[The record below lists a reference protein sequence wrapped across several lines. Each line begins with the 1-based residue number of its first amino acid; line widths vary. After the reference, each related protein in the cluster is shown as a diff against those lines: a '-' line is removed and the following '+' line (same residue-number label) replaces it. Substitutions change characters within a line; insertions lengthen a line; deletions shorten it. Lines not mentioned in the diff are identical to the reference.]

1 MQLRIIEPQLDMIPT
16 EFHPL
21 LLSQR
26 VYDSSCSS
34 NARVLFIDK
43 DEGYFLKKAPKGTL
57 KQESVMTQYFH
68 SKQLAAEVLAYASY
82 EQDWLLTRRLPGEDC
97 ISQKYLDD
105 PIRLCDTLAELL
117 RRLHDEHH
125 DGCPVQDLTAQ
136 RLAIA
141 QKNYREN
148 HYDHSLFPDNWGFRS
163 AEEAWSTI
171 ERNGKYLK
179 TDTLLH
185 GDYCLPNVLLDNWKF
200 SGFIDVGGGGVGD
213 RHFDLF
219 WGIWTLFF
227 NLKTNDYCQRYLD
240 VYGRDLVSEDALRT
254 IAAIEVFG

>member
-43 DEGYFLKKAPKGTL
+43 DEGYFLKRAPKGTL
-57 KQESVMTQYFH
+57 YQESIMTQYFH
-68 SKQLAAEVLAYASY
+68 TKQLAAEVLAYASY
-82 EQDWLLTRRLPGEDC
+82 EQDWLLTRRLSGEDC

-117 RRLHDEHH
+117 RQLHDEHH
-125 DGCPVQDLTAQ
+125 NGCPVPDLTAQ
-136 RLAIA
+136 RLKIA
-141 QKNYREN
+141 EENYRTGW
-148 HYDHSLFPDNWGFRS
+148 YDKSMFPDNWGFS
-163 AEEAWSTI
+163 TPEEAWNMI
-171 ERNGKYLK
+171 NKNGKYLK

-185 GDYCLPNVLLDNWKF
+185 GDYCLPNILLDNWEF

-219 WGIWTLFF
+219 WGIWSLFF
-227 NLKTNDYCQRYLD
+227 NLKTNDYCDRFLN
-240 VYGRDLVSEDALRT
+240 VYGRDLVDQDALRT

>member
-43 DEGYFLKKAPKGTL
+43 DEGYFLKRAPKGAL
-57 KQESVMTQYFH
+57 YQESIMTQYFH
-68 SKQLAAEVLAYASY
+68 TKQLAAEVLTYASY
-82 EQDWLLTRRLPGEDC
+82 EQDWLLTRRLSGEDC

-117 RRLHDEHH
+117 RRLHDESY
-125 DGCPVQDLTAQ
+125 DDCPVMNLTAQ
-136 RLAIA
+136 RLSGARE
-141 QKNYREN
+141 NYRMN
-148 HYDHSLFPDNWGFRS
+148 RYDRSLFPDNWGFRS
-163 AEEAWSTI
+163 AEEAYGVIRRDGGS
-171 ERNGKYLK
+171 LK

-200 SGFIDVGGGGVGD
+200 SGFIDLGGGGVGD

-219 WGIWTLFF
+219 WGIWSLFF
-227 NLKTNDYCQRYLD
+227 NLKTNDYFQRYLD

-254 IAAIEVFG
+254 VAAIEVFG

>member
-1 MQLRIIEPQLDMIPT
+1 MQLRKIEPQLDMIPT

-21 LLSQR
+21 LLSQW

-82 EQDWLLTRRLPGEDC
+82 EQDWLLTRRLSGEDC

-105 PIRLCDTLAELL
+105 PIRLCDTLAGLL
-117 RRLHDEHH
+117 RRLHDENH

-136 RLAIA
+136 RLNMAEE
-141 QKNYREN
+141 NYRTGR
-148 HYDHSLFPDNWGFRS
+148 YDKSMFPDNWGFS
-163 AEEAWSTI
+163 TPEEAWNMI
-171 ERNGKYLK
+171 DKDGKYLK

-185 GDYCLPNVLLDNWKF
+185 GDYCLPNILLDNWKF

-213 RHFDLF
+213 RHFDIF
-219 WGIWTLFF
+219 WGIWSLFF
-227 NLKTNDYCQRYLD
+227 NLKTNAYCDRFLN
-240 VYGRDLVSEDALRT
+240 VYGRDLVDQDALRT

>member
-1 MQLRIIEPQLDMIPT
+1 MKLTQIQPQIDQIPRD
-16 EFHPL
+16 FHG
-21 LLSQR
+21 LLSDCCIF
-26 VYDSSCSS
+26 DSSCSPE
-34 NARVLFIDK
+34 ARVLFIDK
-43 DEGYFLKKAPKGTL
+43 DSGYFLKKAPKGAL
-57 KQESVMTQYFH
+57 YQESIMTQYFH
-68 SKQLAAEVLAYASY
+68 TKQLAAEVLAYASY

-136 RLAIA
+136 RLEIA
-141 QKNYREN
+141 QKNYHEN

-213 RHFDLF
+213 RHFDIF

-227 NLKTNDYCQRYLD
+227 NLKTNDYCDRFLN
-240 VYGRDLVSEDALRT
+240 VYGRDLVDQDALRT

>member
-1 MQLRIIEPQLDMIPT
+1 MQLTRIEPQLDMIPT

-34 NARVLFIDK
+34 NAQVLFIDK

-57 KQESVMTQYFH
+57 YQESIMTQYFH

-82 EQDWLLTRRLPGEDC
+82 EQDWLLTRRLSGEDC

-117 RRLHDEHH
+117 RRLHDESH

-136 RLAIA
+136 RLNMAEE
-141 QKNYREN
+141 NYRTGR
-148 HYDHSLFPDNWGFRS
+148 YDKSMFPDNWGFS
-163 AEEAWSTI
+163 TPEEAWNMI
-171 ERNGKYLK
+171 NKNGKYLT

-185 GDYCLPNVLLDNWKF
+185 GDYCLPNILLDNWEF

-213 RHFDLF
+213 RHFDIF
-219 WGIWTLFF
+219 WGIWSLFF
-227 NLKTNDYCQRYLD
+227 NLKTNDYCDRFLN
-240 VYGRDLVSEDALRT
+240 VYGRDLVDQDALRT

>member
-1 MQLRIIEPQLDMIPT
+1 MQLTKIEPQLDMIPT

-82 EQDWLLTRRLPGEDC
+82 EQDWLLTRRLSGEDC

-117 RRLHDEHH
+117 RRLHDESH

-136 RLAIA
+136 RLNMAEE
-141 QKNYREN
+141 NYRTGR
-148 HYDHSLFPDNWGFRS
+148 YDKSMFPDNWGFS
-163 AEEAWSTI
+163 TPEEAWNMI
-171 ERNGKYLK
+171 DKDGKYLK

-185 GDYCLPNVLLDNWKF
+185 GDYCLPNILLDNWKF

-213 RHFDLF
+213 RHFDIF
-219 WGIWTLFF
+219 WGIWSLFF
-227 NLKTNDYCQRYLD
+227 NLKTNDYCDRFLN
-240 VYGRDLVSEDALRT
+240 VYGRDLVDRDALRA

>member
-1 MQLRIIEPQLDMIPT
+1 MKLTQIQPQIDQIPRD
-16 EFHPL
+16 FHW
-21 LLSQR
+21 LLSDCCIF
-26 VYDSSCSS
+26 DSSCSPE
-34 NARVLFIDK
+34 ARVLFIDK
-43 DEGYFLKKAPKGTL
+43 DSGYFLKKAPKGTL
-57 KQESVMTQYFH
+57 YQESIMTQYFH

-117 RRLHDEHH
+117 RRLHDENH
-125 DGCPVQDLTAQ
+125 DCCPVRDLTAQ
-136 RLAIA
+136 RLEIA
-141 QKNYREN
+141 QRNYHEN

-163 AEEAWSTI
+163 AVEAWATI
-171 ERNGKYLK
+171 ERNGKFLK
-179 TDTLLH
+179 ADTLLH

-227 NLKTNDYCQRYLD
+227 NLKTNDYCDRYMD
-240 VYGRDLVSEDALRT
+240 VYGRDLIDQDALRT

>member
-34 NARVLFIDK
+34 NARVFFIDK
-43 DEGYFLKKAPKGTL
+43 DEGYFLKRAPKGTL
-57 KQESVMTQYFH
+57 YQESIMTQYFH
-68 SKQLAAEVLAYASY
+68 TKQLAAEVLTYASY
-82 EQDWLLTRRLPGEDC
+82 EQDWLLTMRLSGEDC
-97 ISQKYLDD
+97 ITQKYLDD

-117 RRLHDEHH
+117 RRLHDGSY
-125 DGCPVQDLTAQ
+125 DDCPVMDLTAQ
-136 RLAIA
+136 RLSGARE
-141 QKNYREN
+141 NYRMN
-148 HYDHSLFPDNWGFRS
+148 RYDRSLFPDNWGFRS
-163 AEEAWSTI
+163 AEEAYGVIRRDGGS
-171 ERNGKYLK
+171 LK

-200 SGFIDVGGGGVGD
+200 SGFIDLGGGGVGD

-219 WGIWTLFF
+219 WGIWSLFF
-227 NLKTNDYCQRYLD
+227 NLKTNDYFQRYLD

-254 IAAIEVFG
+254 VAAIEVFG

>member
-82 EQDWLLTRRLPGEDC
+82 EQDWLLTRRLSGEDC

-117 RRLHDEHH
+117 RRLHDESH

-136 RLAIA
+136 RLNMAEE
-141 QKNYREN
+141 NYRTGR
-148 HYDHSLFPDNWGFRS
+148 YDKSMFPDNWGFS
-163 AEEAWSTI
+163 TPEEAWNMI
-171 ERNGKYLK
+171 DKNGKYLK

-185 GDYCLPNVLLDNWKF
+185 GDYCLPNILLDNWKF
-200 SGFIDVGGGGVGD
+200 SGFIDVGGSGVGD
-213 RHFDLF
+213 RHFDIF
-219 WGIWTLFF
+219 WGIWSLFF
-227 NLKTNDYCQRYLD
+227 NLKTNDYCDRFLN
-240 VYGRDLVSEDALRT
+240 VYGRDLVDQDALRA

>member
-1 MQLRIIEPQLDMIPT
+1 MKLTQIQPQLDQIPRD
-16 EFHPL
+16 FHG
-21 LLSQR
+21 LLSDCCIF
-26 VYDSSCSS
+26 DSSCSPE
-34 NARVLFIDK
+34 AKVLFIDK
-43 DEGYFLKKAPKGTL
+43 DSGYFLKKAPKGTL
-57 KQESVMTQYFH
+57 HQESIMTQYFH
-68 SKQLAAEVLAYASY
+68 TKKLAAEVLAYASY
-82 EQDWLLTRRLPGEDC
+82 EQDWLLTRRLSGEDC

-163 AEEAWSTI
+163 AEEAWAAI
-171 ERNGKYLK
+171 EQNGKYLK
-179 TDTLLH
+179 ADTLLH

-227 NLKTNDYCQRYLD
+227 NLKTNVYCDRYMD
-240 VYGRDLVSEDALRT
+240 VYGRDLIDQDALRT

>member
-43 DEGYFLKKAPKGTL
+43 DEGYFLKKAPQGTL
-57 KQESVMTQYFH
+57 YQESIMTQYFH
-68 SKQLAAEVLAYASY
+68 TKQLAAEVLAYTSY
-82 EQDWLLTRRLPGEDC
+82 EQDWLLTRRLSGEDC

-117 RRLHDEHH
+117 RRLHDESH

-136 RLAIA
+136 RLNMAEE
-141 QKNYREN
+141 NYRTGR
-148 HYDHSLFPDNWGFRS
+148 YDKSMFPDNWGFS
-163 AEEAWSTI
+163 TPEEAWNMI
-171 ERNGKYLK
+171 DKDGKYLK

-185 GDYCLPNVLLDNWKF
+185 GDYCLPNILLDNWKF

-213 RHFDLF
+213 RHFDIF
-219 WGIWTLFF
+219 WGIWSLFF
-227 NLKTNDYCQRYLD
+227 NLKTNDYCDRFLN
-240 VYGRDLVSEDALRT
+240 VYGRDLVDQDALRT